1 MQDCFTS
8 GSQGSN
14 LSEMKNTIIYF
25 TGTGNSLAVSKLLA
39 AKLSQ
44 SEILSVNEMLWRSL
58 FNLDTDTCGFVF
70 PVHCQDAPE
79 IVKRLI
85 RLARIPTNAY
95 VYAIATHNGDPGY
108 SHFTLDR
115 ILGGKGQRLQ
125 AGFAILMPGNSIAP
139 YNSTNSEEETNQRL
153 SATASRVAEIAGSVA
168 KREQIPYAGSASL
181 RKRLKGFHNLLRHR
195 VFSNVPRN
203 FWVTDTCNLCG
214 FCVRI
219 CPENNISINADTV
232 KWGKHCQICLAC
244 IHWCPQRAIQNGQ
257 GTINRKRY
265 HHPDISINDM
275 LCRE

>member
-1 MQDCFTS
+1 MN
-8 GSQGSN
+8 GSPDHKFVAM
-14 LSEMKNTIIYF
+14 ENTIIYF
-25 TGTGNSLAVSKLLA
+25 TGTGNSLAIARLLA
-39 AKLSQ
+39 GKLGQ
-44 SEILSVNEMLWRSL
+44 TEIISVTEMLSRSDL
-58 FNLDTDTCGFVF
+58 RLIADTCGFVF
-70 PVHCQDAPE
+70 PVNCQDAPE

-115 ILGGKGQRLQ
+115 ILGGKGQCLQ

-153 SATASRVAEIAGSVA
+153 SATASRVAEIADSVA

-181 RKRLKGFHNLLRHR
+181 QKRLKGFHSLLRHR
-195 VFSNVPRN
+195 VFFNVPRN

-214 FCVRI
+214 LCVRI